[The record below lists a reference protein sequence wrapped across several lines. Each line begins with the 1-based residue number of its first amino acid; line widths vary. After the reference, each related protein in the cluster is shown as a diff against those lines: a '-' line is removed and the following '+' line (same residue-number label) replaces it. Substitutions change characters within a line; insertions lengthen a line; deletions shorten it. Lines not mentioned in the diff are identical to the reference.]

1 VEAVFLDILTVDFDL
16 VVRAKRDGTAV
27 AYMGIAIRPDT
38 GFAEMIAVAV
48 EPAAVDVLASCLDVT
63 VGQSRSRGARYLG
76 TKAIPGSV
84 SDDILVHLGFK
95 RVSKELLLSKSI

>member
-1 VEAVFLDILTVDFDL
+1 MEAVFLDILTVDFDL

-48 EPAAVDVLASCLDVT
+48 EPAALDVLASCL
-63 VGQSRSRGARYLG
+63 GAAAAQSRSRRAKRLG
-76 TKAIPGSV
+76 TKAIPLNGTDEV
-84 SDDILVHLGFK
+84 LAQVGFK
-95 RVSKELLLSKSI
+95 KVSEELLLSKST